1 MSSPNATPGTTYT
14 IYTKIK
20 LSSHVLNISDDFVLV
35 LSILCVASATV
46 YAARKVSQEF
56 RAFYLADRSFHFL
69 PVAASIFMSS
79 LGSSNFVG
87 AAGAASRSGISIYA
101 YELNGVFA
109 LLALGWIFLP
119 VYIASGSITTVE
131 YVRKRY
137 GGVRMEVYLSA
148 VSIGLIIVSKIA
160 VELYSLNRLLEI
172 VYGIIPSFVACLIL
186 LIVAS
191 LITCSGGL
199 KTVVVS
205 NSVQGILLVL
215 GATCI
220 GRYSFTT
227 FDDYD
232 ALRERYFDAWPNT
245 TRIHFGNL
253 SVRYKYTN
261 CGIPKA
267 RSWNIFRPHYN
278 LELPWP
284 GMIFGITI
292 NSLWYFCCDQAVVQS
307 GLGARD
313 IVQAK
318 YACILCAYGK
328 ILTIIFLI
336 LPGIVA
342 RILYTD
348 LVACAD
354 PTVCQRICGS
364 THGCSDMA
372 FPLLFLDVVPQGYR
386 GVVLAALLACGVSSL
401 SASLNSGSTIFTLNV
416 YRNFRPIMM
425 ETELLVVTR
434 TSVIVIGCL
443 SLMVVPFVKATPLL
457 HDYIQ
462 NITSSFAPP
471 ILAVFLCG
479 LLWERASE
487 QSAFRA
493 LLLGLLLAVIRLVWG
508 LPFSREQCGDKP
520 NRPSPQ
526 IIANFHFLHFS
537 IFVFVLCTAYIAVAG
552 VFSEPISEVH
562 MYRLLYWL
570 RHSKLDRVDLDELD
584 EETYRAA
591 TRSRAGLGRFGVS
604 AQSRVY
610 NKRVSRFSTT
620 SRGCITRRERAQ
632 RRGGGAERRGN
643 CTVTGRGGRRLALE
657 TEVHAGR
664 RAHNQVTMP
673 DSRRL
678 PSVRLVTRNVLRE
691 TVKQRADIHESS
703 GRGASLNMCTLCC
716 SCWSLLCCGD
726 F

>member
-1 MSSPNATPGTTYT
+1 MNGQATGGDEKVTPPQ
-14 IYTKIK
+14 
-20 LSSHVLNISDDFVLV
+20 VLCSQGNN
-35 LSILCVASATV
+35 
-46 YAARKVSQEF
+46 VSWLQ
-56 RAFYLADRSFHFL
+56 
-69 PVAASIFMSS
+69 
-79 LGSSNFVG
+79 
-87 AAGAASRSGISIYA
+87 
-101 YELNGVFA
+101 
-109 LLALGWIFLP
+109 
-119 VYIASGSITTVE
+119 SITTVE

-318 YACILCAYGK
+318 YACVLCAYGK

-584 EETYRAA
+584 EAYQQLIAEQVSEDSEQEPSEPMARAA
-591 TRSRAGLGRFGVS
+591 SITSASVDFQPPAEVASPAAKEPSAEEAEQSAEGTAPSPAEEVEQKLWKQRFGQW
-604 AQSRVY
+604 A
-610 NKRVSRFSTT
+610 
-620 SRGCITRRERAQ
+620 TRTIKSLCLIR
-632 RRGGGAERRGN
+632 
-643 CTVTGRGGRRLALE
+643 
-657 TEVHAGR
+657 
-664 RAHNQVTMP
+664 
-673 DSRRL
+673 DDF
-678 PSVRLVTRNVLRE
+678 SVRLVTRNVLRE

-703 GRGASLNMCTLCC
+703 GRGASLNMHAM
-716 SCWSLLCCGD
+716 LLLLVTAVLWG
-726 F
+726 FLA